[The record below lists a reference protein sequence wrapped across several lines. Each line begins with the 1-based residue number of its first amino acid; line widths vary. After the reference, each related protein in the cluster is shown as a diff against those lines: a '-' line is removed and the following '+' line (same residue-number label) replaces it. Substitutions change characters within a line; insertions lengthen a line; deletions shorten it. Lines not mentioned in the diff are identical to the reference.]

1 MALSTQ
7 ISEDGMV
14 LLISISGRFDIMAYK
29 DFGES

>member
-1 MALSTQ
+1 MALTIQ

-14 LLISISGRFDIMAYK
+14 LLIKISGRFDIMAYK